1 VPARRATI
9 GGLELAYHED
19 GGGAGGPPVFCVH
32 GLTRNARDFDAVIA
46 ALKPHRRV
54 IAVDVAGR
62 GDSAWLA
69 DPSHYAVPVYTQQ
82 LLGLLDQLGCPQV
95 DWIGTSMG
103 GLIGMT
109 VAATQPQRIRRFVIN
124 DIGPFIPQAALA
136 RIAAYM
142 KVDHAWPTLDAAERH
157 FRTNYAPF
165 GPLTDAQW
173 RHLTETSVR
182 PGPTGGLV
190 PAYDPALTDAFKDA
204 NPADVIL
211 WPLWA
216 EIRQPVLVVRGAD
229 SDLLL
234 RPTAL
239 GMVARGDVAL
249 AEFSGMGHAPSL
261 LAEDQI
267 AALSQWL
274 LA

>member
-1 VPARRATI
+1 VAAKKATV
-9 GGLELAYHED
+9 GGVALAYHEE
-19 GGGAGGPPVFCVH
+19 GGGSGPPVFCVH

-62 GDSAWLA
+62 GDSAWLS
-69 DPSHYAVPVYTQQ
+69 DKSHYAVPVYAQQ
-82 LLGLLDQLGCPQV
+82 LLGLLDQLDCPQV

-109 VAATQPQRIRRFVIN
+109 VAAVQPQRIRRFVIN
-124 DIGPFIPQAALA
+124 DIGPFIPKAALA

-142 KVDHAWPTLDAAERH
+142 KVEHAWPDLAAAERH
-157 FRTNYAPF
+157 FRTNHAPF

-182 PGPTGGLV
+182 PGPNGGLV
-190 PAYDPALTDAFKDA
+190 PAYDPAMADVFKA
-204 NPADVIL
+204 VEPADINL
-211 WPLWA
+211 WSQWGA
-216 EIRQPVLVVRGAD
+216 IKQPVLVLRGAD

-249 AEFSGMGHAPSL
+249 AEFAGMGHAPSL
-261 LAEDQI
+261 LPDDQL
-267 AALSQWL
+267 AVVSKFL

>member
-1 VPARRATI
+1 VTARKATV
-9 GGLELAYHED
+9 GDVALAYHED
-19 GGGAGGPPVFCVH
+19 GSGSGPPVFCVH

-62 GDSAWLA
+62 GDSAWLT
-69 DPSHYAVPVYTQQ
+69 DKTHYAVPVYAQQ
-82 LLGLLDQLGCPQV
+82 LLGLLDQLGCQQV

-109 VAATQPQRIRRFVIN
+109 VAATQPQRIRRLAVN
-124 DIGPFIPQAALA
+124 DIGPFIPKEALA

-142 KVDHAWPTLDAAERH
+142 KVDHAWPDLAAAEHH
-157 FRTNYAPF
+157 FRTNHAPF

-182 PGPTGGLV
+182 PGPNGGLM
-190 PAYDPALTDAFKDA
+190 PAYDPALTDAFKGE
-204 NPADVIL
+204 NPADINL

-249 AEFSGMGHAPSL
+249 AEFAGMGHAPSL
-261 LAEDQI
+261 LPADQI
-267 AALSQWL
+267 AALSQFL